1 MPNDKTAPHPS
12 GGYLNITFQELG
24 HLYTDSFGNEYTSST
39 ELVHS
44 AFEPFDA
51 EKTAAAKSARTG
63 VPAQQYIQEWNRNRD
78 DASSAGTRLHEN
90 CERQILGRFPEMH
103 RPADD
108 AERLEFRAA
117 WNEVEKIKS
126 AGFLSLEPEK
136 LIFSP
141 RFRVAGSI
149 DLLVKKAPAHYLIL
163 DWKRVKAIKYSGFR
177 NRTGTHPATMH
188 LQDCN
193 FIHYSL
199 QLSIYEQILRL
210 ERYIEP
216 FAKVEKWLNVYRPG
230 GTFDHVQCA
239 DLPYESLLLMSFN
252 STAPN
257 LEFIPF

>member
-1 MPNDKTAPHPS
+1 MPSDTTSIHPS
-12 GGYLNITFQELG
+12 GKLNITFQELG
-24 HLYTDSFGNEYTSST
+24 HLYTDSFGIEYTSST
-39 ELVHS
+39 ELIHS
-44 AFEPFDA
+44 AFELFDA

-63 VPAQQYIQEWNRNRD
+63 IPAEQYIQEWDRNRD

-90 CERQILGRFPEMH
+90 CERQILGRFQDMH

-126 AGFLSLEPEK
+126 ARFLALEPEK

-149 DLLVKKAPAHYLIL
+149 DLLVKKAPKQYLII
-163 DWKRVKAIKYSGFR
+163 DWKRVKEIRYSGFR
-177 NRTGTHPATMH
+177 NRTGTHPGTVH

-210 ERYIEP
+210 EHYIEP
-216 FAKVEKWLNVYRPG
+216 DASVEKWLNVYRPD
-230 GTFDHVQCA
+230 GTFDHIQCQH
-239 DLPYESLLLMSFN
+239 LPYESLLLMAFN
-252 STAPN
+252 ATSAN
-257 LEFIPF
+257 LEDIPF

>member
-1 MPNDKTAPHPS
+1 MPRADGKIKKGQQGCYA
-12 GGYLNITFQELG
+12 L
-24 HLYTDSFGNEYTSST
+24 SS
-39 ELVHS
+39 LPLLKAVKVLS
-44 AFEPFDA
+44 
-51 EKTAAAKSARTG
+51 
-63 VPAQQYIQEWNRNRD
+63 VQQFFP
-78 DASSAGTRLHEN
+78 
-90 CERQILGRFPEMH
+90 RFPVGHVAVE
-103 RPADD
+103 
-108 AERLEFRAA
+108 ERLEFRAA

-149 DLLVKKAPAHYLIL
+149 DLLVKKAPAHYLMI
-163 DWKRVKAIKYSGFR
+163 DWKRVKEIKYSGFR

-230 GTFDHVQCA
+230 GTFDHVRCA
-239 DLPYESLLLMSFN
+239 DLPYESLLLLSYN

>member
-12 GGYLNITFQELG
+12 GQLNITFQELG
-24 HLYTDSFGNEYTSST
+24 HLYTDSLDNEYTSST

-63 VPAQQYIQEWNRNRD
+63 IPAQQYIQEWDRIRD
-78 DASSAGTRLHEN
+78 EASDNGTHLHEN
-90 CERQILGRFPEMH
+90 CERQILGRFSEMH

-239 DLPYESLLLMSFN
+239 DLPYESLLLMACN

>member
-1 MPNDKTAPHPS
+1 MPNDKTAIHPS
-12 GGYLNITFQELG
+12 GKLQITFQELG
-24 HLYTDSFGNEYTSST
+24 HIYTDSYSIEYTSST

-63 VPAQQYIQEWNRNRD
+63 IPAQQYIQEWNQNRD

-90 CERQILGRFPEMH
+90 CERQILGRFTDMH
-103 RPADD
+103 QPASD

-149 DLLVKKAPAHYLIL
+149 DLLVKKAPKQYLIL
-163 DWKRVKAIKYSGFR
+163 DWKRVKEIKYTGFH
-177 NRTGTHPATMH
+177 NRTGIHPATFD

-216 FAKVEKWLNVYRPG
+216 DAKVEKWLNVYRPN
-230 GTFDHVQCA
+230 GTFDHVRCA
-239 DLPYESLLLMSFN
+239 DLPYEALLLMSFN

>member
-1 MPNDKTAPHPS
+1 MPNDKSAPHPS
-12 GGYLNITFQELG
+12 GQLNITFQELG
-24 HLYTDSFGNEYTSST
+24 HFYTDSFGIEYASTT
-39 ELVHS
+39 ELVHA

-63 VPAQQYIQEWNRNRD
+63 IPAQQYLQEWDRNRD

-90 CERQILGRFPEMH
+90 CERQILGRFPDMH

-108 AERLEFRAA
+108 AERLEFRTA

-149 DLLVKKAPAHYLIL
+149 DLLVKKSPAEYLIL
-163 DWKRVKAIKYSGFR
+163 DWKRVKEIKYSGFR
-177 NRTGTHPATMH
+177 NQCGIHPATSH

-210 ERYIEP
+210 ENYIEP
-216 FAKVEKWLNVYRPG
+216 DAKVEKWLNVYRPN
-230 GTFDHVQCA
+230 GTFDHVRCV
-239 DLPYESLLLMSFN
+239 DLPYESLLLMACN
-252 STAPN
+252 STRDN
-257 LEFIPF
+257 LTDIPF